1 MKKEAK
7 QSYEFLNKIQKIND
21 VQEIIFI
28 ILGFIL
34 ASSVLFYVLNK
45 VNIYGA
51 YYGN

>member
-1 MKKEAK
+1 MLNTHK
-7 QSYEFLNKIQKIND
+7 QKYEFFRKMQKLND

-34 ASSVLFYVLNK
+34 ASSILFYVLNK
-45 VNIYGA
+45 INIGA